1 MVALLD
7 ATDKSYVAGGAL
19 IALHVVISVRQKI
32 DDMNPEQLLVRAG
45 EWDFKTE
52 TEHYRHVDAEV
63 KQIVRHP
70 DFDMDSGANNVAL
83 LFLKR
88 SLKASIHINPICLPE
103 GPKNFDLSRCIFT
116 AWGKKSFEDFTHMNI
131 MKKIELPVVQSSTCQ
146 HAISQYL
153 GGEFVLHNSLMCAGG
168 EKDKDSCMGDG
179 GSPLACPRQDD
190 PERYELAGLV
200 NFGVQCGIPGVP
212 GVYVNVANLR
222 QWINR
227 ATTDGPLP
235 DEMNSFDQGHYE
247 HVQRVNP
254 HRWTLNEADKNL
266 AYSNGNGQNGIIGQ
280 HNPVNNIPPQP
291 VNPSEF
297 FIHEPNPNHAFGNG
311 YGQNGIIGQ
320 HNPVNNIPFQPVNP
334 SKFVVHEANPNHA
347 YGNGNAQNN
356 FGNRPYQQIDASA
369 QGNNQRDQDSGNS
382 ENLSHIFTSTMGY
395 ELN

>member
-1 MVALLD
+1 
-7 ATDKSYVAGGAL
+7 
-19 IALHVVISVRQKI
+19 
-32 DDMNPEQLLVRAG
+32 
-45 EWDFKTE
+45 
-52 TEHYRHVDAEV
+52 
-63 KQIVRHP
+63 
-70 DFDMDSGANNVAL
+70 
-83 LFLKR
+83 
-88 SLKASIHINPICLPE
+88 
-103 GPKNFDLSRCIFT
+103 
-116 AWGKKSFEDFTHMNI
+116 
-131 MKKIELPVVQSSTCQ
+131 
-146 HAISQYL
+146 
-153 GGEFVLHNSLMCAGG
+153 
-168 EKDKDSCMGDG
+168 
-179 GSPLACPRQDD
+179 
-190 PERYELAGLV
+190 
-200 NFGVQCGIPGVP
+200 
-212 GVYVNVANLR
+212 VANLR

-266 AYSNGNGQNGIIGQ
+266 AYSNGN
-280 HNPVNNIPPQP
+280 
-291 VNPSEF
+291 
-297 FIHEPNPNHAFGNG
+297 
-311 YGQNGIIGQ
+311 GQNGIIGQ

>member
-116 AWGKKSFEDFTHMNI
+116 GWGKKSFEDFTHMNI

-212 GVYVNVANLR
+212 GVYVNVANLMVGVSIYESKKVPLNKWLNYLTR
-222 QWINR
+222 YHLILISNLINS
-227 ATTDGPLP
+227 PVLIQP
-235 DEMNSFDQGHYE
+235 INKIYNHY
-247 HVQRVNP
+247 
-254 HRWTLNEADKNL
+254 T
-266 AYSNGNGQNGIIGQ
+266 
-280 HNPVNNIPPQP
+280 
-291 VNPSEF
+291 
-297 FIHEPNPNHAFGNG
+297 
-311 YGQNGIIGQ
+311 
-320 HNPVNNIPFQPVNP
+320 
-334 SKFVVHEANPNHA
+334 
-347 YGNGNAQNN
+347 
-356 FGNRPYQQIDASA
+356 IDAF
-369 QGNNQRDQDSGNS
+369 
-382 ENLSHIFTSTMGY
+382 ENVTI
-395 ELN
+395 